1 MISDDEVVLYYL
13 LLSLF
18 LPVQC
23 CILILSLFLLI
34 MHIIHSGTSAIAAS
48 SLLDEL
54 HWNESQLGQVQS
66 AFFVGYALTQVFGG
80 LLGGSTATTKG
91 AATVEDGSHF
101 DIDDGSEGINTNSDA
116 ATTNQQRFRQILPVS
131 LVLTGITT
139 LLFPIAATAGPNWA
153 ILDRFSLG
161 LLEGVLLP
169 AAMAGVGSTTAATAI
184 ATTSSSAAEDAIYT
198 SDDAITRA
206 TTMDKKKN
214 SIRQNNKDIKAT
226 ASAIVIAGCYLGSA
240 WAYLS
245 AWIILSESSQIHL
258 AQLGLLQHDS
268 SSAPSVWPLLFYVNG
283 ILSLVITVL
292 FSGEFDLSFWGNNNV
307 SGNMNGSKK
316 YHDSTDTTS
325 SSTMTMMDD
334 AIAIVKETLSSKS
347 GRAIVAAQVGQ
358 GALLYSIASWGPLYL
373 ERVTDVSTATAT
385 VVDTSSSSSLS
396 LVSSTAVAASIAA
409 SSLVVP
415 QITQAM
421 IGVSIGVGADKL
433 STTIGSRLT
442 RRSLQFISGVGP
454 AMILVYLSFLASAN
468 SSGDGTM
475 FLSPAFL
482 FGAAQTIS
490 AISLGAVSV
499 SHLEVAT
506 PSKAGAVY
514 ALGNVF
520 AAISGSITVTLFGFF
535 LDKDHGQ
542 QVATAASDF
551 SLPFQIVALLSAVG
565 SIYYSLSIE
574 SDIEIGVQE
583 RKKHVM

>member
-1 MISDDEVVLYYL
+1 MKWS
-13 LLSLF
+13 
-18 LPVQC
+18 
-23 CILILSLFLLI
+23 
-34 MHIIHSGTSAIAAS
+34 
-48 SLLDEL
+48 
-54 HWNESQLGQVQS
+54 ESQLGQVQS

-80 LLGGSTATTKG
+80 LLGGRTATTRGG
-91 AATVEDGSHF
+91 AATIEDDSNF
-101 DIDDGSEGINTNSDA
+101 DIDDGSEGINTNSDIS
-116 ATTNQQRFRQILPVS
+116 TTNQQRFRQILPVS

-184 ATTSSSAAEDAIYT
+184 ATTSSSAEDAIYT
-198 SDDAITRA
+198 SDDTITRI
-206 TTMDKKKN
+206 TTMDKRKN

-245 AWIILSESSQIHL
+245 AWIILSESSQL
-258 AQLGLLQHDS
+258 LLTQWGLLQHDS
-268 SSAPSVWPLLFYVNG
+268 SSTPSVWPLLFYVNG
-283 ILSLVITVL
+283 TLSLVITIL
-292 FSGEFDLSFWGNNNV
+292 FSDEFDLSFWRNNNV

-316 YHDSTDTTS
+316 YHDNTDTTS
-325 SSTMTMMDD
+325 SSTMAIMDD

-373 ERVTDVSTATAT
+373 EKFADVSTATANA
-385 VVDTSSSSSLS
+385 VDTSSSSSLA

-415 QITQAM
+415 QITQSL

-433 STTIGSRLT
+433 SSTIGSRLT
-442 RRSLQFISGVGP
+442 RRFLQFISGVGP
-454 AMILVYLSFLASAN
+454 AMILVYLSFLASAD

-482 FGAAQTIS
+482 FGSAQTIS
-490 AISLGAVSV
+490 AVSLGAVSV

-520 AAISGSITVTLFGFF
+520 AAISGSITVSLFGFF

-542 QVATAASDF
+542 QVATTASDF

-565 SIYYSLSIE
+565 SIFYSLSIE

-583 RKKHVM
+583 TKKHMM